1 MSYRR
6 FFHLSLVSFYLLVA
20 FSVAYGQS
28 VTFQGETKTVKGL
41 AVSEPFARVPAQA
54 NVPGPVIEQPGF
66 EQFSEPKVPALAIP
80 GGTAAVTAQAQSLT
94 SPGAV
99 LGQVFD
105 VPGDGSFTPDS
116 GVAAGPNHLVYM
128 MNAHIAV
135 YNKVG
140 GSLQTNSFFTFFQS
154 ISNGAFI
161 FDPRAVYDPKHDRF
175 ILIAVGTLNNQE
187 SHIFIAVSETGD
199 PTGNWFKYALDTH
212 VPSPEGTL
220 TFTDFPSLGLSS
232 TELYLSASQVP
243 NGPGTETA
251 YVWVLQLADLLSG
264 AATLRVTTFPH
275 VKLPNGGNAFTI
287 QPAVMYG
294 DQGVAYMASADAT
307 PSVGGNSIHL
317 FSIPTTGTPTLTVTD
332 IPVAA
337 YKPVAS
343 APQPSATRLS
353 NEGDILV
360 SSPVWRNGSLW
371 VTHAVAD
378 STGQFPL
385 VRWYEIVTATHS
397 VRQSGTI
404 SGAGAA
410 FMPSITVT
418 ATGATDIVFFTSS
431 STQFV
436 SAAFAHREASQPLG
450 QMPVQAIYQQGLSA
464 YTGDGGRWGDYTAIS
479 ADPGGSSSW
488 TLAEYPLSQTTYS
501 LSSAH
506 LLSSPSSTACS
517 TSVVGVKICAPA
529 SGATVTSPVR
539 ISAAA
544 KGNHTIV
551 AMKAYA
557 NGKQI
562 ASSSNGGLSA
572 SVALSKITYTLVV
585 NAWDSAGVLYQKSE
599 KFTVH

>member
-1 MSYRR
+1 MSNRCFYRCAII
-6 FFHLSLVSFYLLVA
+6 SLYLLVA

-28 VTFQGETKTVKGL
+28 VTFHGETKTVKVST
-41 AVSEPFARVPAQA
+41 VSEPFARIPAQA
-54 NVPGPVIEQPGF
+54 SAPGPAIQQPSF
-66 EQFSEPKVPALAIP
+66 EQFLEQGVPAVANS
-80 GGTAAVTAQAQSLT
+80 TSTAVTAQAQSLT
-94 SPGAV
+94 APGPV

-105 VPGDGSFTPDS
+105 VPGDGSFTPDG
-116 GVAAGPNHLVYM
+116 GVAAGPNHLVYI
-128 MNAHIAV
+128 MNAQIKV

-154 ISNGAFI
+154 LSNGAFI
-161 FDPRAVYDPKHDRF
+161 FDPRGVYDPKHDRF
-175 ILIAVGTLNNQE
+175 ILIAAGTLNNQE
-187 SHIFIAVSETGD
+187 SHIFIAVSQTGD

-212 VPSPEGTL
+212 VPSPEGAL

-232 TELYLSASQVP
+232 TELYLSASQAP
-243 NGPGTETA
+243 NGPGTVTA
-251 YVWVLQLADLLSG
+251 YVWVLQLADLLTG

-275 VKLPNGGNAFTI
+275 AKLPNGGNAFTI

-294 DQGVAYMASADAT
+294 DQGVAYMASADGS
-307 PSVGGNSIHL
+307 PQLGGNSIHL
-317 FSIPTTGTPTLTVTD
+317 FSIPTTGTPTLTVSD
-332 IPVAA
+332 VPVAA
-337 YKPVAS
+337 YKVVAS
-343 APQPSATRLS
+343 APQPSTTRLS
-353 NEGDILV
+353 NEGDVLT

-378 STGQFPL
+378 PTGQFPL

-410 FMPSITVT
+410 FMPSITST
-418 ATGATDIVFFTSS
+418 ATGATDIAFFTSS
-431 STQFV
+431 SSQFV
-436 SAAFAHREASQPLG
+436 SPAFAHREASQPLG

-464 YTGDGGRWGDYTAIS
+464 YTGDGGRWGDYTAIA

-506 LLSSPSSTACS
+506 LLSTPPSPACTA
-517 TSVVGVKICAPA
+517 TVVGVKICTPA
-529 SGATVTSPVR
+529 AGSSVTSPVN

-551 AMKAYA
+551 SMKAYA
-557 NGKQI
+557 NGKLV
-562 ASSSNGGLSA
+562 ATSKTGSLSA
-572 SVALSKITYTLVV
+572 NVTLVKTTYTLVV
-585 NAWDSAGVLYQKSE
+585 NAWDSVGVLYQHSE
-599 KFTVH
+599 KFSVH

>member
-1 MSYRR
+1 MSNRCFYRCVI
-6 FFHLSLVSFYLLVA
+6 VSFYLLVA
-20 FSVAYGQS
+20 LSVAYGQS
-28 VTFQGETKTVKGL
+28 VTFHGETKTVKVL
-41 AVSEPFARVPAQA
+41 SVLEPFSGVPAA
-54 NVPGPVIEQPGF
+54 NVIAGQRIPQPSLEQFLEPGAPAFATADQSATAALASSLTAPGP
-66 EQFSEPKVPALAIP
+66 
-80 GGTAAVTAQAQSLT
+80 
-94 SPGAV
+94 V

-105 VPGDGSFTPDS
+105 VQNDGSFTPDG
-116 GVAAGPNHLVYM
+116 GVAAGPNHLVYI
-128 MNAHIAV
+128 MNAQIAV
-135 YNKVG
+135 YNKAG
-140 GSLQTNSFFTFFQS
+140 GALQINPFFTFFQS
-154 ISNGAFI
+154 ISNFAFI
-161 FDPRAVYDPKHDRF
+161 FDPRVVYDSTHNRF
-175 ILIAVGTLNNQE
+175 ILIAAGTLNNQE
-187 SHIFIAVSETGD
+187 SHIFIAVSQTGD

-220 TFTDFPSLGLSS
+220 TFTDFPALGISS
-232 TELYLSASQVP
+232 TEVYLSASQVP

-251 YVWVLQLADLLSG
+251 YVWVLQLADLISG
-264 AATLRVTTFPH
+264 ATTLRVTTFPH

-287 QPAVMYG
+287 QPAVMYA
-294 DQGVAYMASADAT
+294 DKGVEYMASTDAN
-307 PSVGGNSIHL
+307 PEVGGSSIHL
-317 FSIPTTGTPTLTVTD
+317 FSIPTTGTPTLTVSD

-343 APQPSATRLS
+343 APQPSTTRLT

-378 STGQFPL
+378 PTGQFPL
-385 VRWYEIVTATHS
+385 VRWYEIVTSTHA

-418 ATGATDIVFFTSS
+418 GTGATDIAFFTSS

-450 QMPVQAIYQQGLSA
+450 QMPVQAIYQPGLSA
-464 YTGDGGRWGDYTAIS
+464 FTSGGGRWGDYTAIA

-488 TLAEYPLSQTTYS
+488 TLAEYPASPTAYR

-506 LLSSPSSTACS
+506 LLSTTTSSACS
-517 TSVVGVKICAPA
+517 ATVVGVKICAPA
-529 SGATVTSPVR
+529 AGSSVTSPVN

-544 KGNHTIV
+544 RGTHTIV

-557 NGKQI
+557 NGKLV
-562 ASSSNGGLSA
+562 ATSKTGSLSA
-572 SVALSKITYTLVV
+572 SVTLAKTTYTLVV
-585 NAWDSAGVLYQKSE
+585 NAWDSVGVLYQHSQ
-599 KFTVH
+599 KFSVH